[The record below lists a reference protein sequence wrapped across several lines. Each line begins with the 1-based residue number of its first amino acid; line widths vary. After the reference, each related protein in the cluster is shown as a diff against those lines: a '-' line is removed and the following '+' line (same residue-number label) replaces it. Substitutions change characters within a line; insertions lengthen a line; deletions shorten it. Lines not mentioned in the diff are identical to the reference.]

1 MRQFILGNRSL
12 LMAVKER
19 VKGMGKSS
27 VTIFDPGSNGYE
39 DFEDPGNEVKVRA
52 EARRFTAKYKQKVLD
67 ELKEL
72 EPGEVG
78 SYLRKH
84 GLYSSHITRW
94 RRQAK
99 NGDLTPKKAGRK
111 QTRDYKEEKI
121 GQLTKK
127 VAKLEKDLQVAKTII
142 DVQKKLAVALGIEL
156 PEQKGQN

>member
-39 DFEDPGNEVKVRA
+39 GDEDPGNEVKVRA
-52 EARRFTAKYKQKVLD
+52 ESRRFTAKYKQRVLD

-72 EPGEVG
+72 SAGEVG
-78 SYLRKH
+78 GYLRRH

-99 NGDLTPKKAGRK
+99 SGDLSSRKAGRK

-156 PEQKGQN
+156 PEQKERN

>member
-1 MRQFILGNRSL
+1 
-12 LMAVKER
+12 MAVKER
-19 VKGMGKSS
+19 EKGMGKSS

-39 DFEDPGNEVKVRA
+39 GDEDPGNEVKVRA
-52 EARRFTAKYKQKVLD
+52 ECRRFTAKYKQKVLD

-72 EPGEVG
+72 SAGEVG
-78 SYLRKH
+78 GYLRKQ

-99 NGDLTPKKAGRK
+99 SGDLSSKKAGRK

-127 VAKLEKDLQVAKTII
+127 VAKLEKIYRWRKQLLMC
-142 DVQKKLAVALGIEL
+142 KK
-156 PEQKGQN
+156 N

>member
-1 MRQFILGNRSL
+1 MV
-12 LMAVKER
+12 VKER
-19 VKGMGKSS
+19 TKEKGKVS
-27 VTIFDPGSNGYE
+27 VTIFDPGNNEYG
-39 DFEDPGNEVKVRA
+39 DKEDPGNEIRVRA
-52 EARRFTAKYKQKVLD
+52 EPRRFTAKYKQKVLD
-67 ELKEL
+67 EIEGLAA
-72 EPGEVG
+72 GEAG
-78 SYLRKH
+78 SYLRKQ

-99 NGDLTPKKAGRK
+99 NGDLTSKKAGRK

-156 PEQKGQN
+156 PEQKERN

>member
-1 MRQFILGNRSL
+1 
-12 LMAVKER
+12 MAVKVRAKEMEK
-19 VKGMGKSS
+19 VS
-27 VTIFDPGSNGYE
+27 VTILDPGSNGYE
-39 DFEDPGNEVKVRA
+39 DKEDLGNEIKVRA
-52 EARRFTAKYKQKVLD
+52 ESRRFTAKYKQKVLD
-67 ELKEL
+67 ELKEI

-78 SYLRKH
+78 GYLRKQ

-99 NGDLTPKKAGRK
+99 NGDLRSKKAGRK

-127 VAKLEKDLQVAKTII
+127 VVKLEKDLQVAKTII

-156 PEQKGQN
+156 PEQKERN